1 MLPVSAQKLLETMGS
16 NRPNAAKPYWVDKA
30 IDETAFFLERIDKQ
44 WPWGVSASRRFERLI
59 RSSFF
64 GAVITLRGA
73 EDIGH
78 TLVTVAR
85 REKIPD

>member
-44 WPWGVSASRRFERLI
+44 WPGAYQRAGDLSASSVRHSSV
-59 RSSFF
+59 RSS
-64 GAVITLRGA
+64 R
-73 EDIGH
+73 
-78 TLVTVAR
+78 
-85 REKIPD
+85 